1 VSPFLI
7 FILRKNMYGNKDK
20 GTTDDSSI
28 PVDIKLW
35 KEALVEAMKWIMRG
49 GVNWNICMSGSSG
62 ECTRGA
68 ATIEHVG
75 EREL

>member
-49 GVNWNICMSGSSG
+49 GGGGELEHLHERFKWRMHARSS
-62 ECTRGA
+62 
-68 ATIEHVG
+68 HN
-75 EREL
+75 

>member
-49 GVNWNICMSGSSG
+49 GGELEHLHERFKWRMHARSS
-62 ECTRGA
+62 
-68 ATIEHVG
+68 HN
-75 EREL
+75 